1 MTASMGLPNTEL
13 LAVLLHT
20 AAMFAVMALV
30 ALVVYE
36 KLGLRLLRRTW
47 FNLDFLWNG
56 ALLLAGVLTLFSV
69 GA

>member
-1 MTASMGLPNTEL
+1 M
-13 LAVLLHT
+13 AV
-20 AAMFAVMALV
+20 V

-36 KLGLRLLRRTW
+36 KLGLRLLRRAW

-56 ALLLAGVLTLFSV
+56 ALLLAGVLTLFSA

>member
-1 MTASMGLPNTEL
+1 
-13 LAVLLHT
+13 
-20 AAMFAVMALV
+20 MFAVMAVV

-56 ALLLAGVLTLFSV
+56 ALLLTGVLTLFSA